1 MPLPPPDA
9 DLLRRRLLAGALAA
23 PALLLVPRIG
33 AAGKAPVS
41 GRAQAFVHRLEALEA
56 AHGGRLGVAALEVA
70 TGQCYSRRGDERFLM
85 CSTFKVPA
93 VALVLDRVQRGRESL
108 SRAVP
113 VEAAD
118 LVTYSPVTERHVGR
132 TMRIDALCEAA
143 LTVSDNTAG
152 NLLLRSFGG
161 PAALTA
167 WMRQVGDDTTRL
179 DRIEVELNRPE
190 PSGLLDTT
198 TPKAMARLCA
208 RLLFGVVLHPGHRR
222 RLSAWMAASQTGFA
236 RLRAGVPAGWAIGDK
251 TGTGPVTTNDVA
263 WVRPHGG
270 EPWVVAVYY
279 GHAPHPVETQ
289 NTVIA
294 EVGKAF
300 AHLLAA
306 NA

>member
-1 MPLPPPDA
+1 MARPAPDA

-23 PALLLVPRIG
+23 PALLLVPRAG
-33 AAGKAPVS
+33 AARGAPAS
-41 GRAQAFVHRLEALEA
+41 LRAQGFERRLEALEA

-70 TGQCYSRRGDERFLM
+70 TGRCHSRRGDERFLM
-85 CSTFKVPA
+85 CSTFKVLA
-93 VALVLDRVQRGRESL
+93 VARVLDRVQRGRESL
-108 SRAVP
+108 SRRVP
-113 VEAAD
+113 VEASD

-167 WMRQVGDDTTRL
+167 WMRRQGDDTTRL

-190 PSGLLDTT
+190 PGGLLDTT

-208 RLLFGVVLHPGHRR
+208 RVLFGAVLQPRHRR
-222 RLSAWMAASQTGFA
+222 RLSAWMAANQTGSA
-236 RLRAGVPAGWAIGDK
+236 RLRAGVPAGWPIGDK

-263 WVRPHGG
+263 WVRPAFG
-270 EPWVVAVYY
+270 EPWIIAVYY
-279 GHAPHPVETQ
+279 GDAPQPMQTQ
-289 NTVIA
+289 DKVIA

-300 AHLLAA
+300 AELLAGTS
-306 NA
+306 